1 MAASDNPG
9 EEIGLVAGEKKRPI
23 ILLVIVG
30 LLVLLLVG
38 AAVGVFVIR
47 KQLQDVTTGGG
58 EVVEQR
64 VKRIETKGIIS
75 LEQFMVNLAD
85 IGGTRFLRATF
96 QLGMA
101 EELKIPLDKDSKE
114 IVTIRDGIISLLC
127 SKSSDDIASTE
138 GKEAL
143 REEIRVIV
151 NERYPQNRVAEVFI
165 TEFIVSN

>member
-1 MAASDNPG
+1 MAVDNPG
-9 EEIGLVAGEKKRPI
+9 EEIGLVAGENRRPI

-38 AAVGVFVIR
+38 AAAGVYVIR
-47 KQLQDVTTGGG
+47 KQLQDVTAGG

-64 VKRIETKGIIS
+64 VRRIETKGIVP
-75 LEQFMVNLAD
+75 LDQFLVNMAD
-85 IGGTRFLRATF
+85 TDGNRFLRATF

-101 EELKIPLDKDSKE
+101 EEIKVPLEKDSKE
-114 IVTIRDGIISLLC
+114 IAIIRDAIISLLC
-127 SKSSDDIASTE
+127 SKTSDEIASSE

-151 NERYPQNRVAEVFI
+151 NERYPQNRVAEVYI
-165 TEFIVSN
+165 TEFIVSY